1 MIMNTQLINSAE
13 VCRLFGMN
21 PDWFSR
27 DRVRKS
33 LYARGFPRPVIR
45 GRWLASAV
53 IDWLQREGNPPHA
66 PLA

>member
-1 MIMNTQLINSAE
+1 MNSSTQLINSAE
-13 VCRLFGMN
+13 VCRLFGKN
-21 PDWFSR
+21 SDWFLR

-53 IDWLQREGNPPHA
+53 MDWLQREGNLPHA
-66 PLA
+66 RLA